1 MFIAGGE
8 DENGF
13 LRFRDLID
21 KGCFDV
27 IQGDVSASGGILQ
40 LRKIAILAE
49 SVGKLFVPH
58 SFDTGL
64 GMAAALQV
72 IGASPNSPFVEYG
85 LELPALDF
93 GHDKLLKT
101 PIEVSKD
108 GYVQIPSLP
117 GLGVEIDEELIAR
130 SIL

>member
-1 MFIAGGE
+1 MQRSDLFIAGGE

-13 LRFRDLID
+13 LRFKDIID

-27 IQGDVSASGGILQ
+27 IQADVSASGGILQ

-108 GYVQIPSLP
+108 GYVEIPQF
-117 GLGVEIDEELIAR
+117 AR
-130 SIL
+130 AGRGD